1 MFLAQFQ
8 QVTSDKFEGDKNTNK
23 PFIGD
28 VISGVATGSLING
41 TMFVRNGLQP
51 YPTMYA
57 CENFIDPEYPD
68 NVQTRVLTPVT
79 PLDYIALSRELGK
92 GKLNLPKVSNGSTAP
107 VASKAAP
114 KQAVV

>member
-1 MFLAQFQ
+1 M
-8 QVTSDKFEGDKNTNK
+8 TNSNRIKNDNK

-41 TMFVRNGLQP
+41 TMFTRNGLLP
-51 YPTMYA
+51 FPVMYA
-57 CENFIDPEYPD
+57 CENFVDSEYPD
-68 NVQTRVLTPVT
+68 NIQTRVLTPVS
-79 PLDYIALSRELGK
+79 PLEYIALQKELGA

-107 VASKAAP
+107 VASKAP